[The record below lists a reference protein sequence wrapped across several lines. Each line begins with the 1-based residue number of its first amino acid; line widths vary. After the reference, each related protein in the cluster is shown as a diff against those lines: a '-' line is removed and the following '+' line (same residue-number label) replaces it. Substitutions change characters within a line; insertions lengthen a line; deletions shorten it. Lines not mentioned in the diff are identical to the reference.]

1 MKSISA
7 TMPLIEEK
15 IGIEEELLLK
25 VQKEQMEVDELL
37 RKALE
42 RQRNAEE
49 RNEQGINKAR
59 MDREEMEAEL
69 AECRR
74 DLNKSKYFHFNW
86 SIPTMCFTTYL

>member
-15 IGIEEELLLK
+15 IDIEEKLLQK

-37 RKALE
+37 RKAQE

-59 MDREEMEAEL
+59 MNREEMEAEL

-74 DLNKSKYFHFNW
+74 NLNKSKYFHFA
-86 SIPTMCFTTYL
+86 FLRF